1 MAATLVA
8 IDVLRRSCA
17 GAWELARQE
26 REVAVLEAGR
36 LAAGVTAHT
45 TAKLTALHTLVYDH
59 LRRTRGPEG
68 ARLVCLRVPH
78 GTIEGRRVQQV
89 WNVASTTNAILELGD
104 RLVCQGVERVVM
116 EATGSYWRPFFYL
129 LEARGLDCWLVNARN
144 VKNVPGRPKT
154 DKLDAVWLAKLAER
168 GMFRAS
174 FVPPMAVRQLR
185 DFTRTRSVFVQER
198 TRHKHRVDKP
208 LQDAQVKLSD
218 VVSDLFGM
226 SGRAMLNA
234 LVVGERSPRDL
245 ANLANLANL
254 AKGSLIKKKA
264 ARIEALT
271 GQFEDHHARLLRVL
285 LGTVDHL
292 TAQIQELDRLIACTL
307 EEIATPHDG
316 PGAEPCAGGVSARA
330 LAEKLDAVPGIGPAT
345 AQIILAEI
353 GADMSRFPTPEHLV
367 SWAKLC
373 PRTIQSGAKNTTG
386 PAGQGNP
393 WLKGALGEAANA
405 AARTDTFLGARY
417 RRIVKRRGH
426 AKALVAVSRSIL
438 VIVWHLIN
446 ESDASYQELGSDWH
460 QRHLNPARKARDL
473 VRQLQ
478 ALGHQVTLEPTAA

>member
-1 MAATLVA
+1 MEELREDHDDGTVARVAA
-8 IDVLRRSCA
+8 IDI
-17 GAWELARQE
+17 
-26 REVAVLEAGR
+26 
-36 LAAGVTAHT
+36 
-45 TAKLTALHTLVYDH
+45 AKAS
-59 LRRTRGPEG
+59 GM
-68 ARLVCLRVPH
+68 VCLRVPH
-78 GTIEGRRVQQV
+78 DTIEGRRTQQV

-129 LEARGLDCWLVNARN
+129 LEARGLDCWLVNARD

-168 GMFRAS
+168 GMVRPS
-174 FVPPMAVRQLR
+174 FVPPKAVRQLR
-185 DFTRTRSVFVQER
+185 DFTRTRTVFVQER
-198 TRHKHRVDKP
+198 TRHKHRVDKA
-208 LQDAQVKLSD
+208 LQDAQIKLSD

-226 SGRAMLNA
+226 SGRAMLDAMVAGEHTPSA
-234 LVVGERSPRDL
+234 LAD
-245 ANLANLANL
+245 L
-254 AKGSLIKKKA
+254 AKGSLVKKKPA
-264 ARIEALT
+264 LIEALT
-271 GQFEDHHARLLRVL
+271 GQFEAHHARLLGVL

-292 TAQIQELDRLIACTL
+292 TAQIKDLDRFIACTL
-307 EEIATPHDG
+307 EEVTTPHDG
-316 PGAEPCAGGVSARA
+316 PAAEPSAGGVNARA

-386 PAGQGNP
+386 AAGQGNP

-405 AARTDTFLGARY
+405 AAHADTFLGARY

-426 AKALVAVSRSIL
+426 AKALVAVARSIL
-438 VIVWHLIN
+438 VITWHLIN
-446 ESDASYQELGSDWH
+446 DSDASYQELGADWH
-460 QRHLNPARKARDL
+460 QRHLNPARKTRDL

-478 ALGHQVTLEPTAA
+478 ALGHHVTLDPATA